1 MISLIIHCTLTMSLT
16 ILAISI
22 LTFAIIQLP
31 PGDYLTTYIATLE
44 LSGERRAFAPDH
56 LSKVRL

>member
-16 ILAISI
+16 ILASSI

-44 LSGERRAFAPDH
+44 LSGERGASAPDH